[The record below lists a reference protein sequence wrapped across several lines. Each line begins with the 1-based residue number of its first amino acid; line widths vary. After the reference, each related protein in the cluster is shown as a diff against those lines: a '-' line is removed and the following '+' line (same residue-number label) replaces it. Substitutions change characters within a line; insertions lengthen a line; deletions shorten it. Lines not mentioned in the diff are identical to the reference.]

1 MLMPR
6 DLITRITDIVRQEQQ
21 QQLTNQTN
29 NSVDSSTGLNYQF
42 MYKQLE
48 SAIEEIMIEYPNDPI
63 VNKLKDKVINNLRP
77 ILQIIVNDP
86 NNNFN
91 Q

>member
-1 MLMPR
+1 VLMPR

>member
-1 MLMPR
+1 MPN
-6 DLITRITDIVRQEQQ
+6 DLITRFANIVRQEQQ

-29 NSVDSSTGLNYQF
+29 NPVDSSTGLNYQF

-63 VNKLKDKVINNLRP
+63 VNKLKDKVINNLKP

>member
-1 MLMPR
+1 MPR